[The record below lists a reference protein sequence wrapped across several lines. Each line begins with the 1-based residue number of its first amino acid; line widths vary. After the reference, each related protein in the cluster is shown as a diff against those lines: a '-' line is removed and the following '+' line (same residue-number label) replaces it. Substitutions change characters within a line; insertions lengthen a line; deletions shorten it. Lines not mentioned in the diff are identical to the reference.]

1 MDKRSLTEQEI
12 RTRFIT
18 PAIKAAGWAD
28 TQIREEYAITKGRII
43 ALGGSYKRDKAK
55 YADYVLFYK
64 PHIPIA
70 IIEAKDNN
78 HTISDGMQQALGYA
92 EQLRVPFVF
101 TSNGDGFTFHN
112 RNSEDSDRETILS
125 ISEFPSPEILWKMYK
140 QYKGIDEK
148 QEKVITEPYYVERPD
163 KQPRYYQLNAINLTV
178 ESIAKGNNR
187 VLLVMATGTGKT
199 YTAFQI
205 IWRLWKAGIK
215 KRILFL
221 ADRNA
226 LIDQTYTND
235 FAPFKDKMTI
245 IRHRHVD
252 KSYEIYLAIY
262 QGLTGEGDK
271 DIFRQFSPDFFDL
284 IVVDEAHRVAGSS
297 GEVARYK
304 LGKLLAA
311 ASPYL
316 LLLTAT
322 PHNGKTEPFL
332 RLIRLVDEK
341 AFPNINAIVK
351 EQVAPYVIRTEKRE
365 AIDNNGNK
373 LFKNRTTRAIE
384 LHWDERHSMQR
395 RLYEMVSDYVSK
407 NYNKAMRNRGK
418 NMWFVFLLI
427 MMQRLVTS
435 STSAVR
441 ESMER
446 RVKVLEEQAFKYQSM
461 SEEEFAEME
470 LEENMED
477 AIAAISLDIK
487 EEIAQLNDIIA
498 VAKQAEFQYLDVK
511 VEPLLEIIDDLFAE
525 DRQRKVIIFTEFVAT
540 QSYLV
545 KLLKDRGYSTSI
557 LNGSMSIEERNAVLQ
572 EFKTET
578 DILISTDAGGEGLN
592 LQFSNC
598 IINYDLPW
606 NPMKIEQRIGR
617 VDRIGQQ
624 RDVIVYNFILADTV
638 ENRVKAV
645 LEEKLSVILKEIGI
659 DKYSDVL
666 DSETAELNFTDA
678 YMKSIR
684 NPKNIELNI
693 RPVEEDLKKQ
703 VQNTMRIKDLIKEEK
718 DLASMIGT
726 NSAFDFEAALRQMV
740 TYYENY
746 KGNPYLPIENF
757 SINDPVIVGH
767 LNKEIEQDLGGQLLN
782 VSIKDFPNEKGYFML
797 WRISLTPDS
806 QGQKIIPIFINQDF
820 ILRPM
825 AGKKI
830 WEAILDKDRVIT
842 VWEGEK
848 IDIKTQNKLRTA
860 SQEFAYDTFL
870 TLKAELEKRN
880 EETYR
885 KYLYALNLR
894 IEAAQRIGIENIRR
908 HKLMALS
915 REKAEIE
922 ANYLAGKKF
931 CPDFKPVL
939 IVHME

>member
-1 MDKRSLTEQEI
+1 MKNIGDYVFDKTKNERVQVLEI
-12 RTRFIT
+12 SEVWGFV
-18 PAIKAAGWAD
+18 
-28 TQIREEYAITKGRII
+28 
-43 ALGGSYKRDKAK
+43 SYKVFNASTGTVYKLSAEDICAEAPEENFNESYLRYVALLSKIKNETSAGILSK
-55 YADYVLFYK
+55 LSSGIIPLPHQLHVLNRALSNNKVRYILADEVGLGK
-64 PHIPIA
+64 T
-70 IIEAKDNN
+70 IEAGLIIKE
-78 HTISDGMQQALGYA
+78 L
-92 EQLRVPFVF
+92 
-101 TSNGDGFTFHN
+101 
-112 RNSEDSDRETILS
+112 
-125 ISEFPSPEILWKMYK
+125 
-140 QYKGIDEK
+140 
-148 QEKVITEPYYVERPD
+148 
-163 KQPRYYQLNAINLTV
+163 
-178 ESIAKGNNR
+178 
-187 VLLVMATGTGKT
+187 KT
-199 YTAFQI
+199 RGLI
-205 IWRLWKAGIK
+205 
-215 KRILFL
+215 KRILIVCPTGLVTQWSLEMQDKFNEKFHVIL
-221 ADRNA
+221 PEDYDAIRKITGNEDVYGQF
-226 LIDQTYTND
+226 DQVISPMDSIKPLERRVGWTEEKIAQYNEERIYS
-235 FAPFKDKMTI
+235 I
-245 IRHRHVD
+245 IN
-252 KSYEIYLAIY
+252 S
-262 QGLTGEGDK
+262 GW
-271 DIFRQFSPDFFDL
+271 DL
-284 IVVDEAHRVAGSS
+284 IVIDEAHRVAGSS
-297 GEVARYK
+297 GEVARHK
-304 LGKLLAA
+304 LGRLLAA

-332 RLIRLVDEK
+332 RLIRLIDEK

-365 AIDNNGNK
+365 AIDNNGNR
-373 LFKNRTTRAIE
+373 LFKNRTTRVIE

-395 RLYEMVSDYVSK
+395 RLYEMVSDYVSR

-418 NMWFVFLLI
+418 NMWFIFLLI

-435 STSAVR
+435 STSAIR

-461 SEEEFAEME
+461 TEEEFAEME

-487 EEIAQLNDIIA
+487 EEIARLNDIIA
-498 VAKQAEFQYLDVK
+498 VARQAEFQYLDVK

-578 DILISTDAGGEGLN
+578 NILISTDAGGEGLN

-624 RDVIVYNFILADTV
+624 RDVIVYNFILTDTV
-638 ENRVKAV
+638 ESRVKAV

-666 DSETAELNFTDA
+666 DSEAAELNFTDA

-726 NSAFDFEAALRQMV
+726 GSAFDFEAALRQMV
-740 TYYENY
+740 AYYENY
-746 KGNPYLPIENF
+746 KGNPYLPIEHL

-767 LNKEIEQDLGGQLLN
+767 LNKEIEQDLGGQLFN
-782 VSIKDFPNEKGYFML
+782 VSIKDFPNEKGFFML
-797 WRISLTPDS
+797 WRISLTLDS

-830 WEAILDKDRVIT
+830 WEAILDQERVIT
-842 VWEGEK
+842 VRDGEK
-848 IDIKTQNKLRTA
+848 IDIKTQNKLLTA

-894 IEAAQRIGIENIRR
+894 IEAAQRIGIENIRK
-908 HKLMALS
+908 HKLMVLS
-915 REKAEIE
+915 REKADIE
-922 ANYLAGKKF
+922 ANYQAGKKF

>member
-1 MDKRSLTEQEI
+1 MHNVGDYVFDKTKNERVQILEI
-12 RTRFIT
+12 SEVWGFV
-18 PAIKAAGWAD
+18 
-28 TQIREEYAITKGRII
+28 
-43 ALGGSYKRDKAK
+43 SYKVFNNSTGTVYKLS
-55 YADYVLFYK
+55 ADDICAEVPEENFNESYLRYVALLSK
-64 PHIPIA
+64 IKNETSAGILSKLSSGIIPLPHQLHVLNRALSNNNVRYILA
-70 IIEAKDNN
+70 DEVGLGKTIEAGLIIKE
-78 HTISDGMQQALGYA
+78 L
-92 EQLRVPFVF
+92 
-101 TSNGDGFTFHN
+101 
-112 RNSEDSDRETILS
+112 
-125 ISEFPSPEILWKMYK
+125 
-140 QYKGIDEK
+140 
-148 QEKVITEPYYVERPD
+148 
-163 KQPRYYQLNAINLTV
+163 
-178 ESIAKGNNR
+178 
-187 VLLVMATGTGKT
+187 KT
-199 YTAFQI
+199 RGLI
-205 IWRLWKAGIK
+205 
-215 KRILFL
+215 KRILIVCPTGLVTQWSLEMQDKFNEKFHVIL
-221 ADRNA
+221 PEDYDTIRKITGNEDVYGQF
-226 LIDQTYTND
+226 DQVISPMDSIKPLERRVGWTEEKIAQYNEERIYS
-235 FAPFKDKMTI
+235 I
-245 IRHRHVD
+245 INC
-252 KSYEIYLAIY
+252 
-262 QGLTGEGDK
+262 GW
-271 DIFRQFSPDFFDL
+271 DL
-284 IVVDEAHRVAGSS
+284 VVIDEAHRVAGSS

-304 LGKLLAA
+304 LGNLLAA

-395 RLYEMVSDYVSK
+395 RLYEMVSDYVAQ

-511 VEPLLEIIDDLFAE
+511 VEPLFEIIDDLFAE

-666 DSETAELNFTDA
+666 DSEAAELNFTDA

-894 IEAAQRIGIENIRR
+894 IEAAQRIGIENIRK

-922 ANYLAGKKF
+922 ANYQAGKKF

>member
-1 MDKRSLTEQEI
+1 MIIGDYVFDKTKNERVQILEI
-12 RTRFIT
+12 SEVWGFV
-18 PAIKAAGWAD
+18 
-28 TQIREEYAITKGRII
+28 
-43 ALGGSYKRDKAK
+43 SYKVFNASTGTVYKLS
-55 YADYVLFYK
+55 ADDICAEVPEENFNESYLRYVAMLSK
-64 PHIPIA
+64 IKNETSGGILSKLSSGIIPLPHQLHVLNRALSNNNVRYILA
-70 IIEAKDNN
+70 DEVGLGKTIEAGLIIKE
-78 HTISDGMQQALGYA
+78 L
-92 EQLRVPFVF
+92 
-101 TSNGDGFTFHN
+101 
-112 RNSEDSDRETILS
+112 
-125 ISEFPSPEILWKMYK
+125 
-140 QYKGIDEK
+140 
-148 QEKVITEPYYVERPD
+148 
-163 KQPRYYQLNAINLTV
+163 
-178 ESIAKGNNR
+178 
-187 VLLVMATGTGKT
+187 KT
-199 YTAFQI
+199 RGLI
-205 IWRLWKAGIK
+205 
-215 KRILFL
+215 KRILIVCPTGLVTQWSLEMQDKFNEKFHVIL
-221 ADRNA
+221 PEDYDTIRRITGNGDVYGQF
-226 LIDQTYTND
+226 DQVISPMDSIKPLERRVGWTEEKIAQYNEERIYS
-235 FAPFKDKMTI
+235 I
-245 IRHRHVD
+245 IN
-252 KSYEIYLAIY
+252 S
-262 QGLTGEGDK
+262 GW
-271 DIFRQFSPDFFDL
+271 DL
-284 IVVDEAHRVAGSS
+284 VVIDEAHRVAGSS

-684 NPKNIELNI
+684 LIFVRL
-693 RPVEEDLKKQ
+693 R
-703 VQNTMRIKDLIKEEK
+703 RI
-718 DLASMIGT
+718 
-726 NSAFDFEAALRQMV
+726 
-740 TYYENY
+740 
-746 KGNPYLPIENF
+746 
-757 SINDPVIVGH
+757 
-767 LNKEIEQDLGGQLLN
+767 
-782 VSIKDFPNEKGYFML
+782 
-797 WRISLTPDS
+797 
-806 QGQKIIPIFINQDF
+806 
-820 ILRPM
+820 
-825 AGKKI
+825 
-830 WEAILDKDRVIT
+830 
-842 VWEGEK
+842 
-848 IDIKTQNKLRTA
+848 
-860 SQEFAYDTFL
+860 
-870 TLKAELEKRN
+870 
-880 EETYR
+880 
-885 KYLYALNLR
+885 
-894 IEAAQRIGIENIRR
+894 
-908 HKLMALS
+908 
-915 REKAEIE
+915 
-922 ANYLAGKKF
+922 
-931 CPDFKPVL
+931 
-939 IVHME
+939 

>member
-1 MDKRSLTEQEI
+1 MSTI
-12 RTRFIT
+12 
-18 PAIKAAGWAD
+18 
-28 TQIREEYAITKGRII
+28 
-43 ALGGSYKRDKAK
+43 GSYVFDKTKNERVQILEISEVWGFVSYKVYNASTGTVYK
-55 YADYVLFYK
+55 LSAEDICAEVPEENFNESYLRYVAMLSKIKNETSEGILSKLSSGIIPLPHQLHVLNRALSNNNVRYILADEVGLGK
-64 PHIPIA
+64 T
-70 IIEAKDNN
+70 IEAGLIIKE
-78 HTISDGMQQALGYA
+78 L
-92 EQLRVPFVF
+92 
-101 TSNGDGFTFHN
+101 
-112 RNSEDSDRETILS
+112 
-125 ISEFPSPEILWKMYK
+125 
-140 QYKGIDEK
+140 
-148 QEKVITEPYYVERPD
+148 
-163 KQPRYYQLNAINLTV
+163 
-178 ESIAKGNNR
+178 
-187 VLLVMATGTGKT
+187 KT
-199 YTAFQI
+199 RGLI
-205 IWRLWKAGIK
+205 
-215 KRILFL
+215 KRILIVCPTGLVTQWSLEMQDKFNEKFHVIL
-221 ADRNA
+221 PEDYDTIRRITGNEDVYGQF
-226 LIDQTYTND
+226 DQVISPMDSIKPLERRVGWTEEKIAQYNEERIYS
-235 FAPFKDKMTI
+235 I
-245 IRHRHVD
+245 IN
-252 KSYEIYLAIY
+252 S
-262 QGLTGEGDK
+262 GW
-271 DIFRQFSPDFFDL
+271 DL
-284 IVVDEAHRVAGSS
+284 VVIDEAHRVAGSS

-304 LGKLLAA
+304 LGNLLAA

-718 DLASMIGT
+718 DLTSMIGT
-726 NSAFDFEAALRQMV
+726 GSAFDFEAALRQMV

-757 SINDPVIVGH
+757 SINDPVIAGH

-842 VWEGEK
+842 VCEGEK
-848 IDIKTQNKLRTA
+848 IDIETQNKLRTA

-894 IEAAQRIGIENIRR
+894 IEAAQRIGIENIRK

-922 ANYLAGKKF
+922 ANYQAGKKF
-931 CPDFKPVL
+931 CPDFKLVL
-939 IVHME
+939 MVHME